1 MEALLVFIVVIAIFV
16 GLYFAIDKTIEF
28 VYNSVE
34 AKRKKEHPKLFELIE
49 NHNQCINDECGFY
62 NKNIHPLKQKVDSIL
77 RDWNYYP
84 MDTREEMEI
93 QLEDIR
99 SSIQDL
105 LEIYAEKCENTR
117 IADAKVRAY
126 VKEHDVKWAK
136 NWGW

>member
-1 MEALLVFIVVIAIFV
+1 MEALLVFIALIAIFV
-16 GLYFAIDKTIEF
+16 ALYIIIDKTIEF
-28 VYNSVE
+28 AYNTVE
-34 AKRKKEHPKLFELIE
+34 AKRKREHPKLFELIE

-99 SSIQDL
+99 NNIQEL
-105 LEIYAEKCENTR
+105 SEIYAEKCENSQAVKEE
-117 IADAKVRAY
+117 IKAY
-126 VKEHDVKWAK
+126 VAEHNIKWAK
-136 NWGW
+136 